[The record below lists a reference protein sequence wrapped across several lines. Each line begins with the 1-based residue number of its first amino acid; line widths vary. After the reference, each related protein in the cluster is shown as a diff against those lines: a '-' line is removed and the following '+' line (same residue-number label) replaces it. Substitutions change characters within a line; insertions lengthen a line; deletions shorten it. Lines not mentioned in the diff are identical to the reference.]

1 MKAVIFG
8 SGGVALRLYMQLTEK
23 YGEDYIEFFI
33 DSMLEKESFCDK
45 PVYSL
50 QDLAKMDYNQYKY
63 YFGTMSNQLGMKKEL
78 LKIGVDPKNFCEE
91 MDYSEDKFTQTV
103 KDFNSILIYP
113 APTDE
118 IYEILEQDFRYY
130 FSEYYDKIRI
140 DYDMTRPITEY
151 DLVLVWNKRHL
162 NDGILLEHNKVFCI
176 DETFYITIRGRL
188 MAKMY
193 WILYTNDKGFSYRDK
208 SKKIFKSIG
217 NNAYENGYIFA
228 SGPSLKDGLEKFL
241 TMDRDNSLRAVCNSF
256 ISSKEYMNMI
266 KPNAYFI
273 MDSKFIG
280 GFLRNITAN
289 ICEYIKENDGYLF
302 VPEHWVPLLVNKFGI
317 EDKIIGLEM
326 DADDIHFPTNDN
338 LKVYAKAANV
348 ITTTA
353 IPVISRFVKQIYITG
368 CDGQDEN
375 DMPVWT
381 HTEDLFDLDT
391 VKLEGARHIID
402 LIDYIQRHNINYE
415 RVIKYGE
422 SLGVKY
428 ESLTPSYI
436 PCLMERYKG

>member
-8 SGGVALRLYMQLTEK
+8 SGGVALRLYMELTEK

-151 DLVLVWNKRHL
+151 DLVLC
-162 NDGILLEHNKVFCI
+162 G
-176 DETFYITIRGRL
+176 T
-188 MAKMY
+188 
-193 WILYTNDKGFSYRDK
+193 
-208 SKKIFKSIG
+208 
-217 NNAYENGYIFA
+217 
-228 SGPSLKDGLEKFL
+228 KD
-241 TMDRDNSLRAVCNSF
+241 T
-256 ISSKEYMNMI
+256 
-266 KPNAYFI
+266 
-273 MDSKFIG
+273 
-280 GFLRNITAN
+280 
-289 ICEYIKENDGYLF
+289 
-302 VPEHWVPLLVNKFGI
+302 
-317 EDKIIGLEM
+317 
-326 DADDIHFPTNDN
+326 
-338 LKVYAKAANV
+338 
-348 ITTTA
+348 
-353 IPVISRFVKQIYITG
+353 
-368 CDGQDEN
+368 
-375 DMPVWT
+375 
-381 HTEDLFDLDT
+381 
-391 VKLEGARHIID
+391 
-402 LIDYIQRHNINYE
+402 
-415 RVIKYGE
+415 
-422 SLGVKY
+422 
-428 ESLTPSYI
+428 
-436 PCLMERYKG
+436 